1 MKRFSCGAVIAG
13 CTAHFSADSEQGI
26 LEQVARHARE
36 DHGVT
41 DVGHELVAQVRRHI
55 TSA

>member
-13 CTAHFSADSEQGI
+13 CTAHFSADTEQGV

-41 DVGHELVAQVRRHI
+41 DVSPELVAQVRGHI